1 MCIKKS
7 VFEVIEAKDFDVLSI
22 QTKLA
27 IGDFNPL
34 YKEDI

>member
-1 MCIKKS
+1 MYEKS

-27 IGDFNPL
+27 IGDF
-34 YKEDI
+34 